1 MSEAT
6 PTQPRALVVED
17 DEHIGM
23 LLRFMLQR
31 AGYQVQLV
39 NDGRAAQAHITSQ
52 AAPDVMLLDVMLP
65 YMDGLQLL
73 AIVRQQA
80 GWEGVPVMML
90 TAKAQERDV
99 ARALEAGADAYLVK
113 PFQPD
118 ELLAKVKEL
127 ARRPG

>member
-6 PTQPRALVVED
+6 PAPPRALVVED

-39 NDGRAAQAHITSQ
+39 TDGRAAQAHITTQ
-52 AAPDVMLLDVMLP
+52 PAPDVMLLDVMLP

-73 AIVRQQA
+73 AVVRQQA

-99 ARALEAGADAYLVK
+99 ARAIEAGADAYLVK
-113 PFQPD
+113 PFQPE

-127 ARRPG
+127 ARRS